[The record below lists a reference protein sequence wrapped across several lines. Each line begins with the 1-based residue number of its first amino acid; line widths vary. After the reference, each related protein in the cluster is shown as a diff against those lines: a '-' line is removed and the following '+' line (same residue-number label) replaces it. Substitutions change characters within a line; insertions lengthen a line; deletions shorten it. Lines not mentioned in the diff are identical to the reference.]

1 MVKVK
6 AKHQDTAQETSQV
19 LLVGDIGVYSL
30 SVSLKSFPCAQHVP
44 AVGAGVGEGVGEVF
58 ALNMIPHIPHWPPPE
73 LLTNSAVVASVLRLP
88 HYVLAKIILTGH
100 TP

>member
-1 MVKVK
+1 MVK
-6 AKHQDTAQETSQV
+6 ARHQDRAHETSQV
-19 LLVGDIGVYSL
+19 LLVWDIGVYSL
-30 SVSLKSFPCAQHVP
+30 SVSLKSFPCAQHIP
-44 AVGAGVGEGVGEVF
+44 AVGAGIGEGVGEVF

-73 LLTNSAVVASVLRLP
+73 LLTNGAVVAPVLRLP